1 MEDSSMFIRTT
12 TDPMTLR
19 DVTDP
24 DHHPHVLEGDR
35 NNGLDIAFESEE
47 NRQAY
52 LDMHPLDP
60 KIVQGTDTDDYVAE
74 G

>member
-1 MEDSSMFIRTT
+1 MLIHTT

-19 DVTDP
+19 DVPDP
-24 DHHPHVLEGDR
+24 EHHPHLFEGDA
-35 NNGLDIAFESEE
+35 NNGLDIVFESEA

-52 LDMHPLDP
+52 MDLQPADP

>member
-1 MEDSSMFIRTT
+1 MLIHTT

-19 DVTDP
+19 DVP
-24 DHHPHVLEGDR
+24 HPEQHPHLFEGDA
-35 NNGLDIAFESEE
+35 NNGLDIVFENEA

-52 LDMHPLDP
+52 LDLQPADP
-60 KIVQGTDTDDYVAE
+60 KIVRGNDTDDYVAE

>member
-1 MEDSSMFIRTT
+1 MLIRTT

-19 DVTDP
+19 DVPDP
-24 DHHPHVLEGDR
+24 EHHPHLFEGDTK
-35 NNGLDIAFESEE
+35 NGLDIAFESEE

-52 LDMHPLDP
+52 LELEPADP
-60 KIVQGTDTDDYVAE
+60 KIVRGTDTDDYVAE